1 MTKGGCATC
10 MTGGSGSSMAVL
22 VLAIGVML
30 VIMGFVIYA
39 NDLLDVSIQPVDKAK
54 VNTYV
59 GYGSIVVGS
68 ILVLI
73 ALFTKA

>member
-39 NDLLDVSIQPVDKAK
+39 NDLLDVSIQPMDKSK

-68 ILVLI
+68 LLVFI